1 MGRLIRQGSKGADV
15 RAVQDVLNF
24 HIRRLP
30 PLDVDGDFGP
40 KTQARV
46 VEFQKANN
54 LKVDGVVG
62 PETLGKLFEEELV
75 PVPLALMP
83 NLTLTMPSFGRSPLG
98 LQPPQLIPPLT
109 LPPLSPP
116 VVSPF
121 LLPPASSTSVPLLT
135 PRGQALNLML
145 TAPVRNDPADPR
157 VTSFNQIMHLLNSLP
172 PDFPFRGLL
181 IDLVPKPVR
190 KIGPL
195 ELDPVSPM
203 SFGFKWGVKPLF
215 DLKSVGP
222 PPEFA
227 VGVNPSARYVLKL
240 INPPGATTPK
250 LGLFG
255 QGDFKGTIDWT
266 SQTAQSRPQLDLKGT
281 VIVGIEGRF

>member
-24 HIRRLP
+24 HIRRLE
-30 PLDVDGDFGP
+30 PLDVDGNFGP
-40 KTQARV
+40 KTHARV
-46 VEFQKANN
+46 VEFQKANK
-54 LKVDGVVG
+54 LKVDGLVG

-75 PVPLALMP
+75 PVPLALVP
-83 NLTLTMPSFGRSPLG
+83 KLTLTMPSFGRRPLG

-109 LPPLSPP
+109 LPPLSQPL
-116 VVSPF
+116 VSPF
-121 LLPPASSTSVPLLT
+121 LLPPASFSAVPTLT
-135 PRGQALNLML
+135 QRGQSLNLML

-157 VTSFNQIMHLLNSLP
+157 VTSFNQVMHLLSSLP
-172 PDFPFRGLL
+172 SDFPFRAFL

-190 KIGPL
+190 KVGPL

-240 INPPGATTPK
+240 IDRPGATAPK

-266 SQTAQSRPQLDLKGT
+266 SEKALSRPLLDLKGT
-281 VIVGIEGRF
+281 VIVGLEGRF